1 MIVHRSAAP
10 LVGALLL
17 LLPFSD
23 SVADLATA
31 IRECNATVVNV
42 EDASQILVGHSCPGL
57 IEEIES
63 SQWRETLA
71 PGWQEGFSFA
81 QLSEFEYF
89 ASYYDQGSFAGS
101 ELSLLSLDEIVRSLG
116 KAEVIDNKSLWEQ
129 FVDWFSGLQSDK
141 SDQTP
146 GWLTEWLSNV
156 ELSSLAI
163 EIVFWS
169 LSALVVA
176 AAIGIIV
183 TEIKAARDSLPTTVP
198 KTRNSTGRAEL
209 TVNDRLLTLEDVN
222 SAALDD
228 KPSLLL
234 RLVLQRLE
242 SLGEIPYNPART
254 HREVSRAA
262 IVLGSDG
269 LHVVSR
275 VSESAE
281 RIRFSCEKNR
291 PQEIDEVVSAGIA
304 LVGNLKPRQ
313 A

>member
-1 MIVHRSAAP
+1 MIVQRSAAL

-17 LLPFSD
+17 CLPFSD
-23 SVADLATA
+23 SIADLATA
-31 IRECNATVVNV
+31 IGECNATVASV
-42 EDASQILVGHSCPGL
+42 EDSSQIAVGDSCPDL

-71 PGWQEGFSFA
+71 PGWQEEFSFS

-89 ASYYDQGSFAGS
+89 AFYYDQRPLVGS
-101 ELSLLSLDEIVRSLG
+101 ELSLLSLDEIVLG
-116 KAEVIDNKSLWEQ
+116 LGDAEVIDNKSLWER
-129 FVDWFSGLQSDK
+129 FVDWFNGLQSDK
-141 SDQTP
+141 SDQAP

-156 ELSSLAI
+156 EVSSLAI
-163 EIVFWS
+163 EIIFWS
-169 LSALVVA
+169 LSALIVA

-183 TEIKAARDSLPTTVP
+183 TEIRTARDSLPRNVP
-198 KTRNSTGRAEL
+198 KTRNSAGRADL
-209 TVNDRLLTLEDVN
+209 VVDDRLLTLEDVN

-254 HREVSRAA
+254 HREVRRAA
-262 IVLGSDG
+262 SVLGSDG

-275 VSESAE
+275 ISESAE

-291 PQEIDEVVSAGIA
+291 PQQIDEVVSAGIT